1 MKRLLT
7 PEDLS
12 EYTGMNKRRV
22 VDLCRTQNWPHIRFS
37 RNIIRF
43 TEEHIDQIL
52 KMLEV
57 TPEVDNNDQ
66 RFALTQGSKGRNR

>member
-1 MKRLLT
+1 MNRLLT
-7 PEDLS
+7 PEDVS

-22 VDLCRTQNWPHIRFS
+22 IDLCRQQKWPHIRFS

-43 TEEHIDQIL
+43 TEEHIDQII

-57 TPEVDNNDQ
+57 KADVDNNDQ